1 MERYKNTWKSLG
13 KSHKNAQLSPQL
25 YHVRSKSFSRILTQ
39 QQFSLEDAVV
49 VVVVVVLV
57 VVVVVVRLVVVA
69 VVVVVVV
76 VVHSRA
82 TILVF
87 VVIVDS
93 RSTVQQSSFLR
104 RVTTAWIQE
113 IRRRFGPR
121 LHFAAA
127 QQQVREQPE
136 QRNTRRN
143 HESGERKRMN
153 EFYLFLFLSSVYSS
167 VGNKLSGY
175 EYDGPSLRLQ
185 ANLFRTKMNSF
196 HFNSFISRRQK
207 ENQYLKELFTGQPSS
222 YNYNS
227 VIQPD
232 QLLL

>member
-143 HESGERKRMN
+143 HEYRLPSGKSRCRIVDHADNGGSGKARN
-153 EFYLFLFLSSVYSS
+153 GGDA
-167 VGNKLSGY
+167 VGNPQQNAGV
-175 EYDGPSLRLQ
+175 LRGDVQ
-185 ANLFRTKMNSF
+185 MVAVEPGKIGTAKTR
-196 HFNSFISRRQK
+196 
-207 ENQYLKELFTGQPSS
+207 GA
-222 YNYNS
+222 
-227 VIQPD
+227 D
-232 QLLL
+232 